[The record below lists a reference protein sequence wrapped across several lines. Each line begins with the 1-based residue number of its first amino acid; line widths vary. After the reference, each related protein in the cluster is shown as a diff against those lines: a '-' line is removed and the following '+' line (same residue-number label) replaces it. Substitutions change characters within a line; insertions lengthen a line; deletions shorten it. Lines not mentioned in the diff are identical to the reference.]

1 MRSELLARKNVM
13 RRVESIQRD
22 GALVAADAVERV
34 ERLQRAIET
43 VIKGKAEAVRL
54 AIVTLI
60 AGGHLLVEDVPG
72 VGKTTLAHALA
83 RAIDCSFQRIQF
95 TSDLL
100 PSDVI
105 GLSVY
110 NQHTSVFEWKPGPV
124 FANVVLADEINRT
137 TPKTQSALLEAMAER
152 HVTVEGV
159 THLLPSPFIVV
170 ATQNPIEHH
179 GTYPLPES
187 QLDRF
192 MLRLRIG
199 YPAIFDE
206 KQILRDREIE
216 DPLDQ
221 LNPVMTAAEVVE
233 LQRNV
238 SEVTVDEALIE
249 YLMRIV
255 AATRDSEMLDL
266 GVSPRGTLSLF
277 RAAQALALTEERS
290 YCIPDDIKRL
300 VLPVFAHR
308 ILVSSRFSSSLSRS
322 EEGEAVLKEIMKTV
336 SVPL

>member
-1 MRSELLARKNVM
+1 M
-13 RRVESIQRD
+13 RRLEPVTGKSPLGI
-22 GALVAADAVERV
+22 AAAVEKI
-34 ERLQRAIET
+34 ERLQQAIET
-43 VIKGKAEAVRL
+43 VIKGKPEAVRL
-54 AIVTLI
+54 GIVTLL
-60 AGGHLLVEDVPG
+60 AGGHLLIEDVPG

-83 RAIDCSFQRIQF
+83 RALHCNFQRIQF

-105 GLSVY
+105 GLSIY
-110 NQHTSVFEWKPGPV
+110 NQHTGVFEWKPGPI
-124 FANVVLADEINRT
+124 FASIVLADEINRT

-152 HVTVEGV
+152 HVTAEGV
-159 THLLPSPFIVV
+159 THPLPAPFMVV

-199 YPAIFDE
+199 YPAIDDE
-206 KQILRDREIE
+206 RQILRDREYS
-216 DPLDQ
+216 DPLDD
-221 LNPVMTAAEVVE
+221 LRPVMTAEEIVE
-233 LQRNV
+233 LQQGVADV
-238 SEVTVDEALIE
+238 SVDDALIE

-277 RAAQALALTEERS
+277 RAAQALALTEERA

-308 ILVSSRFSSSLSRS
+308 ILVSTRYASSMRRS
-322 EEGEAVLKEIMKTV
+322 EEAEAVLTEIIKTV
-336 SVPL
+336 SVPV

>member
-1 MRSELLARKNVM
+1 MRNLETINGRSAALAT
-13 RRVESIQRD
+13 
-22 GALVAADAVERV
+22 AAVERV
-34 ERLQRAIET
+34 DRLQRAIET
-43 VIKGKAEAVRL
+43 VIKGKPESVRL

-83 RAIDCSFQRIQF
+83 RALDCNFQRVQF

-105 GLSVY
+105 GLSIY
-110 NQHTSVFEWKPGPV
+110 NQHTGVFEWKPGPV

-152 HVTVEGV
+152 QVTVEGV
-159 THLLPSPFIVV
+159 THPLPAPFIVL

-199 YPAIFDE
+199 YPEMIAE
-206 KQILRDREIE
+206 KQMLRDREYS
-216 DPLDQ
+216 DPLAA
-221 LNPVMTAAEVVE
+221 LRPVMSAVEVLE
-233 LQRNV
+233 LQESV
-238 SEVTVDEALIE
+238 SAVSVDDALVE

-255 AATRDSEMLDL
+255 SATRNSEMLDL
-266 GVSPRGTLSLF
+266 GVSPRGTLALF

-308 ILVSSRFSSSLSRS
+308 ILVSSRFSSSLRRS
-322 EEGEAVLKEIMKTV
+322 EEAEAVLTEIIKTV

>member
-1 MRSELLARKNVM
+1 M
-13 RRVESIQRD
+13 RRLEPVTGNQP
-22 GALVAADAVERV
+22 LVVADAVEKI
-34 ERLQRAIET
+34 ERLQQAIET
-43 VIKGKAEAVRL
+43 VIKGKREAVRL
-54 AIVTLI
+54 GIVTLL

-83 RAIDCSFQRIQF
+83 RALHCSFQRIQF

-105 GLSVY
+105 GLSIY
-110 NQHTSVFEWKPGPV
+110 NQHTGVFEWKPGPI

-152 HVTVEGV
+152 HVTAEGV
-159 THLLPSPFIVV
+159 THPLPAPFMVV

-199 YPAIFDE
+199 YPAIDDE
-206 KQILRDREIE
+206 RQILRDREYS
-216 DPLDQ
+216 DPLDD
-221 LNPVMTAAEVVE
+221 LRPVMTAEEILE
-233 LQRNV
+233 LQQGV
-238 SEVTVDEALIE
+238 ADVAVDDALIE

-266 GVSPRGTLSLF
+266 GVSPRATLSLF
-277 RAAQALALTEERS
+277 RAAQALALTEERA

-308 ILVSSRFSSSLSRS
+308 ILVSTRFASSMRRS
-322 EEGEAVLKEIMKTV
+322 EEAEAVLTEIMKTV

>member
-1 MRSELLARKNVM
+1 M
-13 RRVESIQRD
+13 RRLQPVD
-22 GALVAADAVERV
+22 GQSPSVAADAVERID
-34 ERLQRAIET
+34 RLQRAIET
-43 VIKGKAEAVRL
+43 VIKGKPEAVRL
-54 AIVTLI
+54 TIVTLI

-72 VGKTTLAHALA
+72 VGKTTLAQTLA
-83 RAIDCSFQRIQF
+83 RALDCSFQRIQF

-110 NQHTSVFEWKPGPV
+110 NQHSGLFDWKPGPV
-124 FANVVLADEINRT
+124 FANIVLADEINRT

-152 HVTVEGV
+152 QVTVEGV
-159 THLLPSPFIVV
+159 THPLPGPFMVV

-199 YPAIFDE
+199 YPDLRDE
-206 KQILRDREIE
+206 KQILRDREQS
-216 DPLDQ
+216 DPLVN
-221 LNPVMTAAEVVE
+221 LLPVMSAEEVVD
-233 LQRNV
+233 LQRSV
-238 SEVTVDEALIE
+238 ASVAFDEALVE
-249 YLMRIV
+249 YLMSIV

-266 GVSPRGTLSLF
+266 GVSPRGSLALF

-300 VLPVFAHR
+300 VVPVFAHR
-308 ILVSSRFSSSLSRS
+308 ILVSSRFASALRRS
-322 EEGEAVLKEIMKTV
+322 EEAEAVLREIMKTV